1 MKKGKKIEIDTRT
14 KSEKIADANR
24 ARSKDLTLRQKKL
37 VSGYIKT
44 GNKKQS
50 AIKAG
55 YSKKSAHQIADETFK
70 IPKVQEAVR
79 SAAEKLGINS
89 EFVLGNIKRATEIS
103 GKLYQKT
110 IGQGENVAFVEDMVD
125 SQTFLKANDLLGK
138 HLKLFT
144 DQIEIKAEVKTEDQ
158 ELTDAVRQLL
168 FLATQS

>member
-1 MKKGKKIEIDTRT
+1 MVVKKEAKKGETKKKLTT
-14 KSEKIADANR
+14 K
-24 ARSKDLTLRQKKL
+24 QKKFTAE
-37 VSGYIKT
+37 YIRT
-44 GNKKQS
+44 GNGTQS

-55 YSKKSAHQIADETFK
+55 YSKKSARVVACRNITNANIKET
-70 IPKVQEAVR
+70 IQT
-79 SAAEKLGINS
+79 AAEKLGINS

-110 IGQGENVAFVEDMVD
+110 VGNGENVAFVEDMVD

>member
-1 MKKGKKIEIDTRT
+1 MVVKKEVKKRET
-14 KSEKIADANR
+14 KK
-24 ARSKDLTLRQKKL
+24 KLTTKQKKFTAE
-37 VSGYIKT
+37 YIKT
-44 GNKKQS
+44 GNGTQS

-55 YSKKSAHQIADETFK
+55 YSKKSARVVACRNITNANIKET
-70 IPKVQEAVR
+70 IQT
-79 SAAEKLGINS
+79 AAEKLGINS

-110 IGQGENVAFVEDMVD
+110 VGNGDNVAFVEDMVD